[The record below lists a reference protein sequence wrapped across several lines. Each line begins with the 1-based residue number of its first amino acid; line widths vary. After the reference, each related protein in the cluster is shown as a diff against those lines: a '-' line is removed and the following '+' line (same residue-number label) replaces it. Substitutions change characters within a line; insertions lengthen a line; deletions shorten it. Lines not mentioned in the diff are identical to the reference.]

1 MNSTFYKYTIFVLH
15 SIKELFFVMQKFP
28 MKLPLL
34 FALLVLFTA
43 AKCQKVDSAA
53 PPLGMEWTLEQCIN
67 YAWGHNISIKQ
78 AELNRETQKNN
89 YTASKANLLP
99 TVNGVASNTYDYG
112 RTIDQFT
119 NTFANTEIL
128 SDNFYLSANFTIF
141 GGLQNLNTIKQNQT
155 AYEASGYDLQ
165 ANKNT
170 LALNIASGYLQ
181 VLLDQELLL
190 EAKNQNEVTAQQ
202 VEKTQKMVD
211 AGSLAKGNLYDVQAQ
226 EANDEVNVVNAENQ
240 LSIAILSLA
249 QQLDIDSVQLFKIAR
264 PEISIPDNPMINN
277 PDLIYSE
284 ALTNQPDIKSAQ
296 LKWESA
302 TSAQKVAAGALYPK
316 LMLAATI
323 GTGYS
328 SGDLAPIPSFNGYA
342 PAGYA
347 GLTSTPDASSVP
359 VWFPNETF
367 NYQLIPFKTQLND
380 NFNKT
385 IGFQLNIP
393 IFNGLHTNMAYKNA
407 KLNSLNAYYS
417 YETTELNLK
426 KNVQQAYTDALG
438 ALKKYYATQKSVESF
453 TEAYNYTRVKFD
465 AGIATALDYNTAKTN
480 LAKAESDMLQAKYTY
495 VFKLKVLDYYEG
507 KPMKL

>member
-1 MNSTFYKYTIFVLH
+1 MILKPL
-15 SIKELFFVMQKFP
+15 
-28 MKLPLL
+28 MKSPFL
-34 FALLVLFTA
+34 FALLILFTHA
-43 AKCQKVDSAA
+43 NAQKTDSIA
-53 PPLGMEWTLEQCIN
+53 PPLGQEWTLEQCVN
-67 YAWGHNISIKQ
+67 YAWSHNLSVKQ
-78 AELNRETQKNN
+78 AELNREIQKNN
-89 YTASKANLLP
+89 YTSSKANVLP
-99 TVNGVASNTYDYG
+99 TINGVASNTYDYG

-119 NTFANTEIL
+119 NTFANTEVL

-165 ANKNT
+165 ENKNT

-181 VLLDQELLL
+181 VLLDRELLQ
-190 EAKNQNEVTAQQ
+190 EAKDQNEVTAEQ

-211 AGSLAKGNLYDVQAQ
+211 AGSVAKGNLYDVQAQ

-240 LSIAILSLA
+240 LSIAMLGLA
-249 QQLDIDSVQLFKIAR
+249 QLLDIDSVQLFKIAR
-264 PEISIPDNPMINN
+264 PEISIPANAMINS
-277 PDLIYSE
+277 PDLIYSQ
-284 ALTNQPDIKSAQ
+284 ALTNQPDIKSAE

-302 TSAQKVAAGALYPK
+302 EKAQSAAAGALYPK
-316 LMLAATI
+316 LILAATV

-328 SGDLAPIPSFNGYA
+328 SGDDAVIPTTGGYV

-347 GLTSTPDASSVP
+347 GFTSSPDASSIP
-359 VWFPNETF
+359 VWFPSESY

-393 IFNGLHTNMAYKNA
+393 IFNGLHSNTTYKNA
-407 KLNSLNAYYS
+407 KLNTLNAYYT
-417 YETTELNLK
+417 YETTQLNLQ

>member
-1 MNSTFYKYTIFVLH
+1 MSAILF
-15 SIKELFFVMQKFP
+15 KEYFFVALKP
-28 MKLPLL
+28 LIKLSPL
-34 FALLVLFTA
+34 FAFLVFFVTS
-43 AKCQKVDSAA
+43 KGQKADSIA
-53 PPLGMEWTLEQCIN
+53 PPLGQEWTLEQCIN

-78 AELNRETQKNN
+78 AEINRETQKNN
-89 YTASKANLLP
+89 YSLSKANLLP

-119 NTFANTEIL
+119 NTFANSEVL

-141 GGLQNLNTIKQNQT
+141 GGLQNLNTIKENET

-165 ANKNT
+165 SNKNT

-190 EAKNQNEVTAQQ
+190 EAKDQNEVTAQQ
-202 VEKTQKMVD
+202 VEKTQNMVN

-240 LSIAILSLA
+240 LDIAMLSLA
-249 QQLDIDSVQLFKIAR
+249 QLLDVDSVQLFKIAR

-302 TSAQKVAAGALYPK
+302 EKGRQVAAGALYPK
-316 LMLAATI
+316 LILAATV

-328 SGDLAPIPSFNGYA
+328 SGDDALIPTVNGYA

-347 GLTSTPDASSVP
+347 GFTSTPDASSIP
-359 VWFPNETF
+359 VWSPNESYA
-367 NYQLIPFKTQLND
+367 YQLIPFKTQLND

-393 IFNGLHTNMAYKNA
+393 IFNGLRSNLGYKNA
-407 KLNSLNAYYS
+407 KLNALNAYYT
-417 YETTELNLK
+417 YETADLNLR
-426 KNVQQAYTDALG
+426 KNVQQAYSDALG
-438 ALKKYYATQKSVESF
+438 ALKKYYATQKSEKSYK
-453 TEAYNYTRVKFD
+453 EAYDYTRVKFD
-465 AGIATALDYNTAKTN
+465 AGIATSLDYNTAKTN
-480 LAKAESDMLQAKYTY
+480 YDKAESDLLQAKYTY

-507 KPMKL
+507 KPLKL